1 MTQPTLLAPV
11 NAVTVI
17 RGSSKTF
24 QLKVVD
30 QLGKPVDLTGAALF
44 FTVKEKLED
53 PYPLIQKKSSD
64 PTQILITNPKGG
76 VAQIYLQPQDTANRD
91 PIEHVFDVWAS
102 LAGGKRYPVIP
113 PSSFEIV
120 AGVTMIS

>member
-1 MTQPTLLAPV
+1 MTPTLLAPV
-11 NAVTVI
+11 NSVTVI

-24 QLKVVD
+24 QLTVVD

-76 VAQIYLQPQDTANRD
+76 VAQIYLLPQDTANREPKD
-91 PIEHVFDVWAS
+91 HVFDCWIS
-102 LAGGKRYPVIP
+102 LVSGKRYPVIP
-113 PSSFEIV
+113 PSTFEVV
-120 AGVTMIS
+120 AGVTAIP

>member
-24 QLKVVD
+24 QLTVVD
-30 QLGKPVDLTGAALF
+30 RFGKPVDLTGATLF
-44 FTVKEKLED
+44 FTVKVKTED
-53 PYPLIQKKSSD
+53 PYPVIQKKSSD

-91 PIEHVFDVWAS
+91 PLVHVFDAWVS
-102 LAGGKRYPVIP
+102 LVGGKRYPVIP
-113 PSSFEIV
+113 PSTFEIV
-120 AGVTMIS
+120 PGVTVLT